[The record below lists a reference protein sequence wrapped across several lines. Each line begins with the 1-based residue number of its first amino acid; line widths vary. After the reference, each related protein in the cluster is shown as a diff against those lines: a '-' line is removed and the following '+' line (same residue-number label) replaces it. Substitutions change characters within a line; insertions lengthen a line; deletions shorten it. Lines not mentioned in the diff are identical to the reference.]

1 MLQQS
6 VIQSLMALTRKELK
20 VLVATREQM
29 KPQMK
34 VHYQRAIPGTDL
46 GRCNY
51 RLWHTY
57 KVEISKVDKKI
68 SKLVVLLKELK
79 KEMTN
84 RKAFKTW
91 WETDLPYTD
100 LYPEVVGLTFPNYP
114 IYPNLNL
121 NFRPNSGVDFCKF

>member
-20 VLVATREQM
+20 VLVAAREQM

-34 VHYQRAIPGTDL
+34 VHYQQAIPGTDF

-84 RKAFKTW
+84 RKAIKTW

-114 IYPNLNL
+114 IYPNLN
-121 NFRPNSGVDFCKF
+121 FRPNSGVDFCKF